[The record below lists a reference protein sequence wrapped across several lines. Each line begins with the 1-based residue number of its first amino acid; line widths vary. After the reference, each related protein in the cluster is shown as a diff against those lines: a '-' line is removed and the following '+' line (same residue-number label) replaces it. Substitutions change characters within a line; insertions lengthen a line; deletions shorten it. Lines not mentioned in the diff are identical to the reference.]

1 MKEAKDMLRI
11 AVIIV
16 LSLFVLIVGG
26 SLALTAVGIIIGIL
40 SGLAV
45 FLIKLAVVVA
55 IGYLI
60 LVGVRAL
67 LR

>member
-1 MKEAKDMLRI
+1 MLRI